1 MSDTI
6 VLTADEFQNRLIEVL
21 YNLYEK
27 GYERCFIRMFLSSS
41 EAFAEVMSMDTPES
55 LDNRQRLEIVQRRGL
70 YLYIKSLINDWPN
83 YNPKMSLIDFCLDI
97 IAHINICAS
106 SC

>member
-27 GYERCFIRMFLSSS
+27 GYERCFIRMFISPFRV
-41 EAFAEVMSMDTPES
+41 FAEVMSMDTQES
-55 LDNRQRLEIVQRRGL
+55 LDNRQKLQIAQRQGL
-70 YLYIKSLINDWPN
+70 YLNIQGVINDWPN
-83 YNPKMSLIDFCLDI
+83 YNPKMSLIDFLSR
-97 IAHINICAS
+97 HNCAY
-106 SC
+106 